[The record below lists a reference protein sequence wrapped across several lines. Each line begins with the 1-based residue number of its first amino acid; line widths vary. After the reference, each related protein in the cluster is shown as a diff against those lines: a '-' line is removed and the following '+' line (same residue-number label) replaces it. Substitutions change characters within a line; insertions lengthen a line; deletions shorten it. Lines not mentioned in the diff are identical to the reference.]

1 MIEGRA
7 LKYDS
12 DNINTDVIWPG
23 KYTYVQIPP
32 NEMRRYAMETLD
44 PEFPAKSEHHEVL
57 VVGNNFGCGSSR
69 EQAAECLKYSG
80 IKAVIAKS
88 FARLFFRNAI
98 NVGLP
103 VVESPEAAAVIQ
115 SGDVVRIDLSGG
127 LIEVGEHRLSIPPFP
142 DRVLE
147 LLRDGGLINHLRRR
161 P

>member
-1 MIEGRA
+1 VIEGRA
-7 LKYDS
+7 LTYAS

-23 KYTYVQIPP
+23 KYTYVQVPP
-32 NEMRRYAMETLD
+32 EEMRRYAMETLD
-44 PEFPAKSEHHEVL
+44 PDFPEKVEHHKVL

-80 IKAVIAKS
+80 IEAVIAKS

-103 VVESPEAAAVIQ
+103 VVESPEAVAVIRT
-115 SGDVVRIDLSGG
+115 GDVVRIDLAGG
-127 LIEVGEHRLSIPPFP
+127 LIVVGEHRLSFP
-142 DRVLE
+142 AFPARVLE

-161 P
+161 S